1 MVRLSLHHKAFL
13 LVQVTAH
20 SLQPHTQESRNPRG
34 LDSFKGCSVRT
45 VRWQRNGARVL
56 EVLRGAGERMFARG
70 ELGIFLAAVF
80 FFSHYLS
87 CVFVSLMMFIATCG
101 RIAAKLGSDGLC
113 SWGEN

>member
-1 MVRLSLHHKAFL
+1 MVQLSLHHKAFL

-34 LDSFKGCSVRT
+34 LDSFKGRSVRAL
-45 VRWQRNGARVL
+45 RWQRNGARVL

-80 FFSHYLS
+80 FFSSLPVLRVCVSDDVYCDLRKNS
-87 CVFVSLMMFIATCG
+87 C
-101 RIAAKLGSDGLC
+101 
-113 SWGEN
+113 